1 ADSRFQEELLQQAKL
16 AGKIEDDYEIPLQY
30 RNNLPQRLQEVVTR
44 LKSEQQSQD
53 TSSQLFPKF
62 PFGTDFTPEELVL
75 TDVLQKLKFKMSSR
89 RTLFKALAGAV
100 GAATSPVE
108 AASPYLARMG
118 LDKPRD
124 LKETAIQ
131 KLILSELKDSGYV

>member
-1 ADSRFQEELLQQAKL
+1 MV
-16 AGKIEDDYEIPLQY
+16 GKIEDDYEIPQQY

-44 LKSEQQSQD
+44 LKSEQPSQE
-53 TSSQLFPKF
+53 TSPPLFPKF

-75 TDVLQKLKFKMSSR
+75 ADVLQKLKLKMGSR
-89 RTLFKALAGAV
+89 RSLFKALAGAV
-100 GAATSPVE
+100 SIATSPTE
-108 AASPYLARMG
+108 AAAPYLARMG

-124 LKETAIQ
+124 LKETAVQ